1 MYIVFEELYLTD
13 GLESMRSS
21 GSGGIINSGTAMVGG
36 GPMFVTKNGYG
47 KPTDQA
53 TKQAIAAAVV
63 HTLSGSSSSSHQH
76 STVCTSVED

>member
-47 KPTDQA
+47 KPTNQPSNQA
-53 TKQAIAAAVV
+53 SKR
-63 HTLSGSSSSSHQH
+63 
-76 STVCTSVED
+76 